1 MLFHY
6 LLDLYHKKSK
16 SCLRWP
22 TFGSYCV
29 FAKWYIPPLAE
40 LRYDY
45 GMSYD
50 NGDVDEDGSMGFRG
64 GTMNRKLWVKTV
76 GTKSLKF
83 INLGR
88 KSWSV
93 RDQLRHIPLLTELR
107 YDYGMSYDTGE
118 VDEDGSRAF

>member
-29 FAKWYIPPLAE
+29 FAKWHIPPLAE

-64 GTMNRKLWVKTV
+64 VTMNRNLWVKTV
-76 GTKSLKF
+76 G
-83 INLGR
+83 
-88 KSWSV
+88 
-93 RDQLRHIPLLTELR
+93 
-107 YDYGMSYDTGE
+107 
-118 VDEDGSRAF
+118 